1 MRLHHKVLFLCLA
14 LSACG
19 DPAVKAKPQPP
30 VVSDNRIVFTQ
41 DSPQLAAFAIEK
53 AGVREKVTVRLN
65 GRIVWDEERTVRIY
79 APFAGRVDR
88 IFAQPGDKIGQ
99 GQVLATLSSPDFGQA
114 QAEARKAVSDF
125 ALARQNLAR
134 VKDLHEHGVLAR
146 KELNATEADHSRAES
161 ELARTGERLRMY
173 GGRADS
179 IDQRFPL
186 KSPIAGLL
194 VERNINPGQE
204 LRPDQMSGSSA
215 QFVVT
220 DPLHLWV
227 QLDVPERDLAGI
239 RSGQVMAISAPA
251 YPGEAF
257 TGTVTNVSD
266 FIDPATRMI
275 RVRGKVDDAARKLKG
290 EMFIN
295 AEITLPAR
303 ADVQVPAKAVFFRG
317 GASYVF
323 VQDGVGSFTRRAV
336 TVGAEQG
343 GQVVIASG
351 LKAGEQVVVQ
361 GALLLQQVLQDVR
374 SGNAAKAP

>member
-1 MRLHHKVLFLCLA
+1 MIRKLGLIFLFATLDG
-14 LSACG
+14 CG
-19 DPAVKAKPQPP
+19 DSSVKVKPQPP
-30 VVSDNRIVFTQ
+30 VVSENRIVFTQ

-53 AGVREKVTVRLN
+53 ASLRETESLRLN

-88 IFAQPGDKIGQ
+88 IFAQPGEKIAQ

-114 QAEARKAVSDF
+114 QAEARKAASDF
-125 ALARQNLAR
+125 ALARQNLER

-146 KELNATEADHSRAES
+146 KELNGAEADHARAEADV
-161 ELARTGERLRMY
+161 ARTSARLRMY
-173 GGRADS
+173 GGQGDS

-227 QLDVPERDLAGI
+227 QLDVPERDLGGI
-239 RSGQVMAISAPA
+239 RAGQTMTISAPA
-251 YPGEAF
+251 YPGETFA
-257 TGTVTNVSD
+257 GTVTNVSD
-266 FIDPATRMI
+266 FIDPTTRMV
-275 RVRGKVDDAARKLKG
+275 RVRGKVDNAARKLKG

-295 AEITLPAR
+295 AEIAMPGKAE
-303 ADVQVPAKAVFFRG
+303 VQVSSKAVFSRG

-323 VQDGVGSFTRRAV
+323 VQDGAGSFTRRAV
-336 TVGAEQG
+336 TTGREQG
-343 GQVVIASG
+343 GMVVVVSG
-351 LKAGEQVVVQ
+351 LKLDERVVVQ

-374 SGNAAKAP
+374 SGNQGKES